1 MDSEW
6 RSLLTLMSMKGNFLM
21 VNFMAK
27 VYINGKMEVF
37 MRDSLLLEKDKEKVH
52 GDHIM
57 EMYLKEIII
66 MM

>member
-1 MDSEW
+1 
-6 RSLLTLMSMKGNFLM
+6 M
-21 VNFMAK
+21 VNFMVQ
-27 VYINGKMEVF
+27 VYINGKMEAF
-37 MRDSLLLEKDKEKVH
+37 MRDNLLLEKDKEKEH